1 RREMKDHLDLRDSAA
16 THGGVAEIASQKL
29 DRSVQPREIRY
40 VACAEIV
47 YDPND
52 VAVRDQPLSDMGA
65 DEARSPCD
73 ETSRLL
79 RGQHAVPG
87 LQGWR
92 RPRVAAD
99 PTRWSATNSCSTVR
113 YGIDAGQ
120 RSTSHRALGVAS
132 GLQGITVRSVR
143 RRCGPRARPPSELQG
158 ATPGVGPEPPSPDKT
173 IDHRQVAGRIERVH
187 ADHVRLPVG
196 DC

>member
-73 ETSRLL
+73 ETSRRL
-79 RGQHAVPG
+79 RGQHAVPSVPRGMVTCSWCRARDRSRAAG

-99 PTRWSATNSCSTVR
+99 PSRWSATNCCATGR
-113 YGIDAGQ
+113 YGIDA
-120 RSTSHRALGVAS
+120 R
-132 GLQGITVRSVR
+132 
-143 RRCGPRARPPSELQG
+143 QG
-158 ATPGVGPEPPSPDKT
+158 ATSARARGV
-173 IDHRQVAGRIERVH
+173 A
-187 ADHVRLPVG
+187 
-196 DC
+196 